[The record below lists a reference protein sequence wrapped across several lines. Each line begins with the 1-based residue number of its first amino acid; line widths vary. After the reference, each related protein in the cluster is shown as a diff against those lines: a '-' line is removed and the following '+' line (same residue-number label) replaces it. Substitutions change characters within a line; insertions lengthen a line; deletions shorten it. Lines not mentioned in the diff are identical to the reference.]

1 MSGLIDRTTLILT
14 RALDGLTA
22 QQSVISGNLANIDTP
37 GYQPKTVDFETE
49 LRREV
54 NSFDGSPAQ
63 AVPPSIGPSADV
75 AMLRTDPRHLSA
87 AGTTSEAPSY
97 TTGSTNENL
106 RNDTNT
112 VDLETEMTALTQTQ
126 IKYEA
131 NARLISGKFAQIND
145 VLGGR

>member
-1 MSGLIDRTTLILT
+1 MSGLIDRTTLILSK
-14 RALDGLTA
+14 ALDGLTA

-37 GYQPKTVDFETE
+37 GYQPKTVDFQTE
-49 LRREV
+49 LARMV
-54 NSFDGSPAQ
+54 NSDFDSSAQ
-63 AVPPSIGPSADV
+63 GLPNSAGPSADQG
-75 AMLRTDPRHLSA
+75 MKRTDPRHFSA
-87 AGTTSEAPSY
+87 NGTVAGAPSY
-97 TTGSTNENL
+97 TTSTTNENL

-131 NARLISGKFAQIND
+131 DARLISGKFGQIND